1 MKEKKFTAYET
12 CLVPLL
18 KALHWRG
25 TRRQLKESLPH
36 YKHLGS
42 VYMLCDVLQHLNFEA
57 QEFSMTVG
65 DIDERFLPC
74 LFVSEVGKPSLI
86 LSKNDK
92 QIELFDPVRRKKVR
106 VLLDEGNRKSIEG
119 IDGKAFVFK
128 RKKVEEY
135 PIKEKPRW
143 IRKAYLN
150 NRPLVYSA
158 IGISFFLSLF
168 ALVTPLFIMF
178 VYNFVI
184 KANSVSMLLQF
195 FVGAAIALIG
205 FSILS
210 KLRTK
215 QLSIVG
221 ARLDRVVGDQIFQ
234 RLLYL
239 SPNYI
244 ESASVGSQVA
254 RLKDFSRLREYVTG
268 QLMTTSFEIP
278 FILTG
283 IVIIA
288 LLGGLLVFI
297 PLIAIAFYVFM
308 VFFMYRELRRRLF
321 ESGRKGAKEQEF
333 VLEAVKKLRALK
345 YTASLETWEKRQRD
359 LSADATFDSFRN
371 VILSGVNSAI
381 SDFVTIA
388 TGMLVLGF
396 GAVRIIDGTLSVGA
410 MLAIMILSWRILA
423 PIKTVFNMYPR
434 VIQMGN
440 SLRQITKLMRI
451 KSEVKSTDL
460 GRSRL
465 FGLRGEI
472 TFRQVS
478 LRYPNAY
485 QPALIGVDF
494 NVKPGEQVAITGR
507 NGSGK
512 SSIFKL
518 LLRMCQQQMGSVLID
533 QQDIR
538 QFNEIELRS
547 VIGYLPQ
554 VPELFYGTIADN
566 IRLSSPGA
574 TDEDVEKV
582 AARVGILDTIRT
594 LPKGIHA
601 HIRDFSTEKL
611 SVGFQRSLCLARA
624 LLKQAPILLL
634 DEPTSGLDEKAN
646 ENLLHILENLRGK
659 ITVLIVTYRPSYMKL
674 MDKVLVLD
682 DGRLILQGPPNQVM
696 PEIIK
701 EIV

>member
-1 MKEKKFTAYET
+1 M
-12 CLVPLL
+12 
-18 KALHWRG
+18 
-25 TRRQLKESLPH
+25 
-36 YKHLGS
+36 
-42 VYMLCDVLQHLNFEA
+42 
-57 QEFSMTVG
+57 
-65 DIDERFLPC
+65 
-74 LFVSEVGKPSLI
+74 
-86 LSKNDK
+86 
-92 QIELFDPVRRKKVR
+92 
-106 VLLDEGNRKSIEG
+106 
-119 IDGKAFVFK
+119 
-128 RKKVEEY
+128 
-135 PIKEKPRW
+135 
-143 IRKAYLN
+143 
-150 NRPLVYSA
+150 
-158 IGISFFLSLF
+158 
-168 ALVTPLFIMF
+168 
-178 VYNFVI
+178 
-184 KANSVSMLLQF
+184 
-195 FVGAAIALIG
+195 
-205 FSILS
+205 
-210 KLRTK
+210 
-215 QLSIVG
+215 
-221 ARLDRVVGDQIFQ
+221 
-234 RLLYL
+234 
-239 SPNYI
+239 
-244 ESASVGSQVA
+244 
-254 RLKDFSRLREYVTG
+254 
-268 QLMTTSFEIP
+268 
-278 FILTG
+278 
-283 IVIIA
+283 
-288 LLGGLLVFI
+288 
-297 PLIAIAFYVFM
+297 
-308 VFFMYRELRRRLF
+308 
-321 ESGRKGAKEQEF
+321 
-333 VLEAVKKLRALK
+333 
-345 YTASLETWEKRQRD
+345 
-359 LSADATFDSFRN
+359 FRN